1 MEVIV
6 LGKTISYTTVGI
18 DAHKIEIEVDHYG
31 KMQGPTIMVGMPSNS
46 VKESK
51 ERVSSAIT
59 NSGYKKKGGTTI
71 INLAPADLKKEGS
84 ALDLSIAVALLISL
98 NDISVKN
105 SIDYALLGEL
115 SLDGTV
121 KPIKGTLP
129 IALEAKKDKLRG
141 IILPYENAS
150 EAAIIEGLEVIPV
163 HSLIDAISFLEGK
176 LNIKPFELD
185 LDKIFSA
192 FNESDIDMHDVK
204 GQYQVKRAL
213 EVSAAGGH
221 NILMVGPPGSGKT
234 MLAKRFATIL
244 PDLSL
249 EEALETTKIHS
260 VAGVPSNKKNGIVV
274 SRPFRSPHHTTSDV
288 ALIGGGTYP
297 KPGEVSLSHNGVLFL
312 DELPEFKKSVLEVL
326 RQPLEDGIVT
336 VSRASQSL
344 NFPAKFILVT
354 SMNPCPCGYHNCNIP
369 GHECSC
375 TPNMV
380 QRYRSRVSGPLLDRI
395 DLHIEVPAVPY
406 KDLGGIPD
414 GEYSKDIRAR
424 VNKARQI
431 QLKRF
436 KDEAIFCNAQMSPK
450 HTRLFCQLDE
460 DSNQLLKLTI
470 ERRGYSARVYDRILK
485 VARTVAD
492 LEGSEKIKS
501 QHISEAIQYRSL
513 EKSFWG

>member
-1 MEVIV
+1 M

-31 KMQGPTIMVGMPSNS
+31 KMAGPTIMVGMPSNS

-51 ERVSSAIT
+51 ERVSLAIS
-59 NSGYKKKGGTTI
+59 NSGYKSKLCTTV

-84 ALDLSIAVALLISL
+84 ALDLSIAIAQLISH
-98 NDISVKN
+98 NSVKIKN
-105 SIDYALLGEL
+105 STDYALLGEL

-121 KPIKGTLP
+121 KAIKGTLP
-129 IALEAKKDKLRG
+129 IALEAKNDKLRG
-141 IILPYENAS
+141 IILPFENAS
-150 EAAIIEGLEVIPV
+150 EAAIVQDLDVIAV
-163 HSLIDAISFLEGK
+163 HSLIEVVGFLEGN
-176 LNIKPFELD
+176 LAIAPFVLD
-185 LDKIFSA
+185 LKKIFSS

-204 GQYQVKRAL
+204 GQYHVKRAL

-234 MLAKRFATIL
+234 MLAKRFSTIL

-260 VAGVPSNKKNGIVV
+260 VAGVPTDKRNGIVV
-274 SRPFRSPHHTTSDV
+274 NRPYRSPHHTTSDV
-288 ALIGGGTYP
+288 AMIGGGTYP

-354 SMNPCPCGYHNCNIP
+354 SMNPCPCGYYNCNIP
-369 GHECSC
+369 GHECTCHPS
-375 TPNMV
+375 MI

-395 DLHIEVPAVPY
+395 DLHVEVPAVPY

-424 VNKARQI
+424 VNKARKI
-431 QLKRF
+431 QLERF
-436 KDEAIFCNAQMSPK
+436 KNTKIFCNAQMSPK
-450 HTRLFCQLDE
+450 HTRIHCVLD
-460 DSNQLLKLTI
+460 DDCNQLLKMTI
-470 ERRGYSARVYDRILK
+470 EKRGYSARVYDRILK

-492 LEGSEKIKS
+492 LEGSEKIKA
-501 QHISEAIQYRSL
+501 QHISESIQYRSL
-513 EKSFWG
+513 EKAFWG

>member
-1 MEVIV
+1 M

-18 DAHKIEIEVDHYG
+18 DAHKIEVEVDQYG
-31 KMQGPTIMVGMPSNS
+31 KLQGPTIMVGMPSNS

-59 NSGYKKKGGTTI
+59 NSGYKSKAGTTI
-71 INLAPADLKKEGS
+71 INLAPADLKKDGS
-84 ALDLSIAVALLISL
+84 ALDLSIAIALLISH
-98 NDISVKN
+98 NSVKIKD
-105 SIDYALLGEL
+105 SIDYAVLGEL

-129 IALEAKKDKLRG
+129 IALESRKDKLRG

-150 EAAIIEGLEVIPV
+150 EAAIVQDLEVIPV
-163 HSLIDAISFLEGK
+163 HSLIEAVSFLEGK
-176 LNIKPFELD
+176 IVIQPFKIDIK
-185 LDKIFSA
+185 KIFST
-192 FNESDIDMHDVK
+192 FNDSEIDMHDVK
-204 GQYQVKRAL
+204 GQYHVKRAL

-234 MLAKRFATIL
+234 MLAKRFSTIL

-260 VAGVPSNKKNGIVV
+260 VAGVPTDKKNGIVV
-274 SRPFRSPHHTTSDV
+274 NRPYRAPHHTTSDV

-375 TPNMV
+375 SPNMV

-414 GEYSKDIRAR
+414 GEFSKDIRAR
-424 VNKARQI
+424 VNRARQI
-431 QLKRF
+431 QLERF
-436 KDEAIFCNAQMSPK
+436 KNDAIFCNAQMSPK

-460 DSNQLLKLTI
+460 DCNQLLKMTI
-470 ERRGYSARVYDRILK
+470 EKRGYSARVYDRILK

-492 LEGSEKIKS
+492 LEGSQKIKA
-501 QHISEAIQYRSL
+501 QHISESIQYRSL
-513 EKSFWG
+513 EKAFWG

>member
-1 MEVIV
+1 M

-18 DAHKIEIEVDHYG
+18 DAHKIEVEVDHYG
-31 KMQGPTIMVGMPSNS
+31 KMEGPTIMVGMPSNS

-51 ERVSSAIT
+51 ERVGSAIS
-59 NSGYKKKGGTTI
+59 NSGYKKKSGTKI
-71 INLAPADLKKEGS
+71 INLAPADLKKDGS
-84 ALDLSIAVALLISL
+84 ALDLSIAIALLISFS
-98 NDISVKN
+98 SVKIKD
-105 SIDYALLGEL
+105 SIDYAILGEL

-129 IALEAKKDKLRG
+129 IALEAKKHKLKG
-141 IILPYENAS
+141 IILPFENAS
-150 EAAIIEGLEVIPV
+150 EAAIIQGLDVIPV
-163 HSLIDAISFLEGK
+163 HSLIEAVSFLEGK
-176 LNIKPFELD
+176 IIINPFTLDIK
-185 LDKIFSA
+185 KIFSSL
-192 FNESDIDMHDVK
+192 NQSDIDMHDVK
-204 GQYQVKRAL
+204 GQYHVKRAL

-260 VAGVPSNKKNGIVV
+260 VAGVPSDKKNGIVV
-274 SRPFRSPHHTTSDV
+274 SRPYRSPHHTTSDV

-380 QRYRSRVSGPLLDRI
+380 LRYRSRVSGPLLDRI

-424 VNKARQI
+424 VNKARKI
-431 QLKRF
+431 QLERF
-436 KDEAIFCNAQMSPK
+436 KNDSVFSNAQMTPK
-450 HTRLFCQLDE
+450 HTRLYCQLDE
-460 DSNQLLKLTI
+460 ECNQLLKMTI
-470 ERRGYSARVYDRILK
+470 EKRGYSARVYDRILK

-492 LEGSEKIKS
+492 LEGSEKIKPI
-501 QHISEAIQYRSL
+501 HISESIQYRSL
-513 EKSFWG
+513 EKAFWG

>member
-1 MEVIV
+1 M
-6 LGKTISYTTVGI
+6 LGKTISYTTLGI
-18 DAHKIEIEVDHYG
+18 DAHKIEVEVDHYG
-31 KMQGPTIMVGMPSNS
+31 KLSGPTIMVGMPSNS

-51 ERVSSAIT
+51 ERVSSAIA
-59 NSGYKKKGGTTI
+59 NSGYQNKAGTKI
-71 INLAPADLKKEGS
+71 INLAPADLKKDGS
-84 ALDLSIAVALLISL
+84 TLDLSIAIALLISYKTIRVPDAL
-98 NDISVKN
+98 
-105 SIDYALLGEL
+105 DYAIMGEL

-129 IALEAKKDKLRG
+129 IALAAKKDDLKG
-141 IILPYENAS
+141 IILPFENAS
-150 EAAIIEGLEVIPV
+150 EAAIVQDLDVIPV
-163 HSLIDAISFLEGK
+163 HSLVEAISFLEGK
-176 LNIKPFELD
+176 IQIKPFVLD
-185 LDKIFSA
+185 LKKIFSSL
-192 FNESDIDMHDVK
+192 NESEIDMHDVK
-204 GQYQVKRAL
+204 GQYHVKRAL

-249 EEALETTKIHS
+249 DEALETTKIHS
-260 VAGVPSNKKNGIVV
+260 VAGVPTNKRNGIVV
-274 SRPFRSPHHTTSDV
+274 NRPYRSPHHTTSDV

-354 SMNPCPCGYHNCNIP
+354 SMNPCPCGYFNCNIP
-369 GHECSC
+369 GHECTC
-375 TPNMV
+375 TGNMI

-414 GEYSKDIRAR
+414 GEYSKDIRTR
-424 VNKARQI
+424 VNKARQV
-431 QLKRF
+431 QLERF
-436 KDEAIFCNAQMSPK
+436 KNDSIFCNAQMNPK
-450 HTRLFCQLDE
+450 HTRIYCQLDE

-470 ERRGYSARVYDRILK
+470 EKRGYSARVYDRILK

-492 LEGSEKIKS
+492 LDGSENIKA
-501 QHISEAIQYRSL
+501 QHISESIQYRSL

>member
-1 MEVIV
+1 M
-6 LGKTISYTTVGI
+6 LGKTISFTTVGI
-18 DAHKIEIEVDHYG
+18 DAHKIEVEVDHYG
-31 KMQGPTIMVGMPSNS
+31 KMSGPTIMVGMPSNS

-59 NSGYKKKGGTTI
+59 NSGFRGKAGTTI
-71 INLAPADLKKEGS
+71 INLAPADLKKDGS
-84 ALDLSIAVALLISL
+84 ALDLAIAIALLISHRSI
-98 NDISVKN
+98 DIKN
-105 SIDYALLGEL
+105 STDYAILGEL

-121 KPIKGTLP
+121 KSIKGTLP
-129 IALEAKKDKLRG
+129 IALEAKKENLKG
-141 IILPYENAS
+141 IILPFENAS
-150 EAAIIEGLEVIPV
+150 EAAIVQGLDVIPV
-163 HSLIDAISFLEGK
+163 HSLIDAVSFLEGK
-176 LNIKPFELD
+176 INISPFILD
-185 LDKIFSA
+185 LNKIFSTL
-192 FNESDIDMHDVK
+192 NKSDIDMHDVK
-204 GQYQVKRAL
+204 GQYHVKRAL

-260 VAGVPSNKKNGIVV
+260 VAGVPTDKRNGIVV
-274 SRPFRSPHHTTSDV
+274 NRPYRSPHHTTSDV

-312 DELPEFKKSVLEVL
+312 DELPEFRKSVLEVL

-395 DLHIEVPAVPY
+395 DLHIEVPAVSY

-414 GEYSKDIRAR
+414 GEYSKDIRER

-436 KDEAIFCNAQMSPK
+436 KNESIFCNAQMNPK
-450 HTRLFCQLDE
+450 HTRVFCQLDDE
-460 DSNQLLKLTI
+460 SNQLLKMTI
-470 ERRGYSARVYDRILK
+470 EKRGYSARVYDRILK

-492 LEGSEKIKS
+492 LEGSEKIKA
-501 QHISEAIQYRSL
+501 QHISESIQYRSL

>member
-1 MEVIV
+1 M
-6 LGKTISYTTVGI
+6 LGKAIAYTTVGI
-18 DAHKIEIEVDHYG
+18 DAHKIEVEVDRYG
-31 KMQGPTIMVGMPSNS
+31 KLSGPTFMVGMPSNS

-51 ERVSSAIT
+51 ERVTSAIS
-59 NSGYKKKGGTTI
+59 NSGYKNKPCTTV
-71 INLAPADLKKEGS
+71 INLAPADLKKDGS
-84 ALDLSIAVALLISL
+84 ALDLSIAIALLISYGSIKVR
-98 NDISVKN
+98 DIL
-105 SIDYALLGEL
+105 DYAILGEL

-129 IALEAKKDKLRG
+129 IALEAHKDKLKG
-141 IILPYENAS
+141 IILPFENAS
-150 EAAIIEGLEVIPV
+150 EAAIVQDIDVIPV
-163 HSLIDAISFLEGK
+163 HSLIEAVSFLEEK
-176 LNIKPFELD
+176 IAITPFKINLNE
-185 LDKIFSA
+185 IFSS
-192 FNESDIDMHDVK
+192 FNDSDIDMHDVK
-204 GQYQVKRAL
+204 GQYHVKRAL

-260 VAGVPSNKKNGIVV
+260 VAGVPTNKRNGIVV
-274 SRPFRSPHHTTSDV
+274 NRPFRSPHHTTSDV

-326 RQPLEDGIVT
+326 RQPLEDGVVT
-336 VSRASQSL
+336 VSRATQSL

-354 SMNPCPCGYHNCNIP
+354 SMNPCPCGYYNCNIP

-380 QRYRSRVSGPLLDRI
+380 QRYRSRISGPLLDRI
-395 DLHIEVPAVPY
+395 DLHVEVPAVPY

-436 KDEAIFCNAQMSPK
+436 KNDSIFCNAQMNPK
-450 HTRLFCQLDE
+450 HTRLYCELD
-460 DSNQLLKLTI
+460 DDCNQLLKMTI
-470 ERRGYSARVYDRILK
+470 EKRGYSARVYDRILK

-492 LEGSEKIKS
+492 LDGSEKIKA
-501 QHISEAIQYRSL
+501 QHISESIQYRSL